1 MSQAEENPL
10 GNFWRTNVSMHDP
23 IADMLT
29 RIRNGQQARHTE
41 VSFAASKLKAQICRV
56 LTEEGYVED
65 FYNGTSES
73 GHPVITVKLK
83 YFQGQ
88 PVIRSLKRISR
99 PGLRIYRGVNQ
110 LKPISGFGIAIL
122 STSSGVMTNQQAKEK
137 RVGGEVICE
146 VA

>member
-1 MSQAEENPL
+1 
-10 GNFWRTNVSMHDP
+10 VSMHDP

-29 RIRNGQQARHTE
+29 RIRNGQQARHEE
-41 VSFAASKLKAQICRV
+41 VSFAASKLKAQVCRV
-56 LTEEGYVED
+56 LAEEGYIEEFFNSV
-65 FYNGTSES
+65 SEA
-73 GHPVITVKLK
+73 GHPQLTVKLK

-88 PVIRSLKRISR
+88 PVIHSLKRVSR

-110 LKPISGFGIAIL
+110 LKPIPGFGIAIL
-122 STSSGVMTNQQAKEK
+122 STSSGVMTNHQAKEK

>member
-29 RIRNGQQARHTE
+29 RIRNSQQARHTE
-41 VSFAASKLKAQICRV
+41 VSFPASKLKAQICRV
-56 LTEEGYVED
+56 LTEEGYIEN
-65 FYNGTSES
+65 FFSGKTES
-73 GHPVITVKLK
+73 GHHTIIVKLK
-83 YFQGQ
+83 YYQGQ

-99 PGLRIYRGVNQ
+99 PGLRIYKGASQ
-110 LKPISGFGIAIL
+110 LKPVTGFGIAIL
-122 STSSGVMTNQQAKEK
+122 STSSGVMTNHQAKEK
-137 RVGGEVICE
+137 SVGGEVICE

>member
-1 MSQAEENPL
+1 
-10 GNFWRTNVSMHDP
+10 VSMHDP

-29 RIRNGQQARHTE
+29 RLRNSQQARHEE
-41 VSFAASKLKAQICRV
+41 VSFPASKLKAQLCRV
-56 LTEEGYVED
+56 LAEEGYIHD
-65 FYNGTSES
+65 FFNSVS
-73 GHPVITVKLK
+73 DAGHPQITVKLK
-83 YFQGQ
+83 YYEGQ

-110 LKPISGFGIAIL
+110 LNAIPGFGIAIL
-122 STSSGVMTNQQAKEK
+122 STSSGVMTNHQAKQK